1 MRKVDRP
8 TVLIDQGHV
17 WDGQCT
23 GDVMN
28 PRRLRARCSDGRSFR
43 LAALR
48 IGRIRL
54 RNGLGCSERRPRG
67 CRSLGSATA
76 GGDGGS
82 AVRDGWQPD
91 NQANEHETMTLTHRR
106 SILLN
111 SHIVFDRLQDQVLVV
126 VKT

>member
-1 MRKVDRP
+1 MVGVS
-8 TVLIDQGHV
+8 VLQHS
-17 WDGQCT
+17 
-23 GDVMN
+23 
-28 PRRLRARCSDGRSFR
+28 ASDGSDFGMVS
-43 LAALR
+43 AAASA
-48 IGRIRL
+48 GREAA
-54 RNGLGCSERRPRG
+54 G
-67 CRSLGSATA
+67 SLGSATA